1 MDTIK
6 TKLNRKNYKVLM
18 PNTNS
23 STIQVQKRD
32 GRLEPLD
39 INKIHFVVEEA
50 CEGLSGVSSS
60 QIEMNANIQ
69 FYDGMSTK
77 DIQNVLVRSANDLIS
92 LEAPNYQFAAARL
105 LSYDVRK
112 EAHGQ
117 YEYIPLLKLILRNI
131 RLGVYDKG
139 ILDKYN
145 KTEIKKLNTWIRRDR
160 DLKFTYA
167 GLRQICDKYLVQDRS
182 TGQLYETPQDMYMM
196 IAATLFAE
204 YPEKTRMQYVKR
216 YYDAISLHKIN
227 IPTPVMAG
235 VRTPIRQ
242 FASCVLVDSDDT
254 LPSIFSSD
262 MAIGLYVARRAGIG
276 INAGRIR
283 GINSKIRGGEVQHTG
298 VIPFLKKF
306 ESTVRCCTQ
315 NGVRG
320 GNATVHF
327 PIWHPEIEDILV
339 LKNNKGTE
347 DNRVRRMDYSIQ
359 ISKLFYERFMNEE
372 DITLISPHMAPGLY
386 EAFGTED
393 FDDLYLKY
401 EADKTIPK
409 KTVPAQDL
417 FFDLLKE
424 RAETGRIYIMNLDHC
439 NSHSSFKDK
448 VSMSNL
454 CQEITLPTTPIQDI
468 HDEQGEIA
476 LCILSAINVGQLGEL
491 SELENLCDLSVRALE
506 QIIDYQDYPVKAAE
520 VSTKKR
526 RSLGIGYIGLAH
538 YLAKNGVKY
547 NEKSAWELVDRLSEA
562 FQYYLLRAS
571 CNIAMEKGK
580 CEGFERTKYADGLL
594 PIDHYKKEI
603 DEIVPHK
610 QRMAWESLR
619 KDIAKHGLRHSTLS
633 AQMPSESSS
642 VVSNETN
649 GIEPPRAMLQIKKS
663 KKGPLKQIAPGFPKL
678 KNDYT
683 LLWDMP
689 DNTGYINVVAMMQKY
704 FDQAIS
710 GNWSYN
716 PLHYENNEVPLSAMA
731 QDMLTAYKY
740 GWKTSYYQNTYDFK
754 GEEEDVQPA
763 GIGSIADDEGE
774 DVELPE
780 ELQSSNDVLEGDD
793 CDACTI

>member
-1 MDTIK
+1 MHTQLTKKSETK
-6 TKLNRKNYKVLM
+6 TKTIM
-18 PNTNS
+18 SGTT
-23 STIQVQKRD
+23 STIRVKKRD

-50 CEGLSGVSSS
+50 CENLAGVSASL
-60 QIEMNANIQ
+60 IEMHANIQ
-69 FYDGMSTK
+69 FYDGMSSK
-77 DIQNVLVRSANDLIS
+77 DIQNILVRSANDLIT
-92 LEAPNYQFAAARL
+92 LENPNYQYAAARL
-105 LSYDVRK
+105 LSYDIRK

-131 RLGVYDKG
+131 RQGVYDKA
-139 ILDKYN
+139 IVDKYN
-145 KTEIKKLNTWIRRDR
+145 MTEIKKLNTWIRRDR
-160 DLKFTYA
+160 DLNFTYA
-167 GLRQICDKYLVQDRS
+167 GLRQIVDKYLVQDRS
-182 TGQLYETPQDMYMM
+182 SGQLFETPQDMYMM
-196 IAATLFAE
+196 IAATLFAD
-204 YPEKTRMQYVKR
+204 YPKNRRMTYVKK
-216 YYDAISLHKIN
+216 YYDAISTHKIN

-254 LPSIFSSD
+254 LSSIFSSD
-262 MAIGLYVARRAGIG
+262 MAIGFYVARRAGIG
-276 INAGRIR
+276 INSGRIR

-327 PIWHPEIEDILV
+327 PIWHSEIDDILV

-359 ISKLFYERFMNEE
+359 ISKLFYERFIREE
-372 DITLISPHMAPGLY
+372 DITLFSPHDVPGLY
-386 EAFGTED
+386 DAFGTD
-393 FDDLYLKY
+393 RFDDLYRKY
-401 EADKTIPK
+401 EADKDVPK
-409 KTVPAQDL
+409 KTIPAQEL

-424 RAETGRIYIMNLDHC
+424 RAETGRIYIMNIDHC

-454 CQEITLPTTPIQDI
+454 CQEITLPTKPIQHID
-468 HDEQGEIA
+468 DVNGEIA
-476 LCILSAINVGQLGEL
+476 LCILSAINVGAINDL
-491 SELENLCDLSVRALE
+491 SELESVCDLAVRALDE
-506 QIIDYQDYPVKAAE
+506 IIDYQDYPVKAAE
-520 VSTKKR
+520 VSTKAR

-538 YLAKNGVKY
+538 YLAKLDLKY
-547 NEKSAWELVDRLSEA
+547 SDPKAWEAVDRLTEA

-571 CNIAMEKGK
+571 CSLAEEKGK
-580 CEGFERTKYADGLL
+580 CTAFDRTKYADGLL

-610 QRMAWESLR
+610 TRMAWESLR
-619 KDIAKHGLRHSTLS
+619 KDIAKHGLRNSTLS

-649 GIEPPRAMLQIKKS
+649 GIEPPRAILSVKKS
-663 KKGPLKQIAPGFPKL
+663 KKGPLKQIVPGYPKL
-678 KNDYT
+678 KNSYT
-683 LLWDMP
+683 LLWDMKS
-689 DNTGYINVVAMMQKY
+689 NEGYIKIVAMMQKY

-716 PLHYENNEVPLSAMA
+716 PLNYDNNEVPLSVMA
-731 QDMLTAYKY
+731 TDMLTAYKY

-754 GEEEDVQPA
+754 GEEEDLQPS
-763 GIGSIADDEGE
+763 GIDPIHAKDDGE
-774 DVELPE
+774 DVELTTNIIKEDPE
-780 ELQSSNDVLEGDD
+780 N